1 MDSKLDWKI
10 ELLSVPVVDTDRAIA
25 FYVDQVGFNLDHD
38 HRVSDEIRFVQITPP
53 GSACSI
59 LVGDL
64 SDMPPGSQK
73 GIQVVI
79 PDADEAAAHLRA
91 NGVECSD
98 VDDQPWGRFVYFS
111 DPEGNAWTLQ
121 QLVVPKG

>member
-1 MDSKLDWKI
+1 MDSKMDWKI

-59 LVGDL
+59 LVGSL
-64 SDMPPGSQK
+64 SEMPPGSQK

-79 PDADEAAAHLRA
+79 PDADAAAAHLRA

-98 VDDQPWGRFVYFS
+98 VDEQPWGRFVYFS

-121 QLVVPKG
+121 QLVFPKP

>member
-1 MDSKLDWKI
+1 MELKQDWKI
-10 ELLSVPVVDTDRAIA
+10 ELLSVPVADTDRAIA

-64 SDMPPGSQK
+64 SDMPAGSQK
-73 GIQVVI
+73 GIQLVI

-98 VDDQPWGRFVYFS
+98 VDEQPFGRFVYFS
-111 DPEGNAWTLQ
+111 DPDGNAWALQ